1 MNKDKN
7 NQNTDDEKLH
17 ISRSVFENAR
27 DMHDRQLEEE
37 RLKQEELQKKLAER
51 ERKKREE
58 HDRRLEEE
66 RKELIRLK
74 QGIITESEMIH
85 EEQPEEIKLNFFQKI
100 GNFFYHSNW
109 WLGMGIAVA
118 FILVFLTV
126 SLINKPR
133 PDMIVLFIAEN
144 QTVGEESDLDK
155 YIASFSEDN
164 NNNGETLVSL
174 YYIPYTDSP
183 QKNYANGVDTK
194 LTAELQS
201 ADSVIVFGNNQ
212 IENVLNPDDVF
223 VDLSSI
229 YPDNPNVDGYK
240 FMLENTDI
248 AEKIGVDRKYIKEGM
263 FLAIRKPRKLMYS
276 SEKDMQKTYDRDF
289 RVFDSII
296 NDLSE

>member
-1 MNKDKN
+1 MDKNKN

-17 ISRSVFENAR
+17 ISKGVFENAR
-27 DMHDRQLEEE
+27 DIQEKQLEEE
-37 RLKQEELQKKLAER
+37 RLRQEEIQRKLAER
-51 ERKKREE
+51 EKKKREE

-74 QGIITESEMIH
+74 QGIITESEIIH
-85 EEQPEEIKLNFFQKI
+85 EETEKEVKLNFFQKI
-100 GNFFYHSNW
+100 GNFFYHSKR
-109 WLGMGIAVA
+109 WLGMGAAVA
-118 FILVFLTV
+118 FITVFLTM
-126 SLINKPR
+126 SLVNKPR
-133 PDMIVLFIAEN
+133 PDMTVLFIGEN
-144 QTVGEESDLDK
+144 QAVGEESDLDK

-164 NNNGETLVSL
+164 NNNGEILVSV
-174 YYIPYTDSP
+174 YYIPYTDNP

-201 ADSVIVFGNNQ
+201 AGSVIVIGNNQ

-248 AEKIGVDRKYIKEGM
+248 AGRIGVEKKYIKDGM

-276 SEKDMQKTYDRDF
+276 NEKDMQKTYDRDF
-289 RVFDSII
+289 KVFDSMI